1 MTNALLGN
9 PEIEELEKRL
19 ADELWS
25 DIGRKVAGL
34 QKEVKKAYEAMER
47 LNQREVELQ
56 AVISEKDEKLQQLQ
70 AEHRARVSATDNI
83 SRNKEEAARIYLRIQ
98 NLVAG
103 KRDDEKQLRNV
114 RHTVYDGPYPRQQ
127 GKLVD
132 AIDVWKSSIAKLF
145 SALRPLIEAHRDKVK
160 TEIASHLKEA
170 ARLSEQYRQSVEG
183 LEKRGEF
190 RIPDGQ
196 GQLWRNLYRIDIITE
211 FGTPDKWI
219 M

>member
-1 MTNALLGN
+1 MINTL
-9 PEIEELEKRL
+9 LEKPETEV
-19 ADELWS
+19 DELWAS
-25 DIGRKVAGL
+25 MCPKVAGL
-34 QKEVKKAYEAMER
+34 QKQVQKAFEAMER
-47 LNQREVELQ
+47 LNQQEVKLK
-56 AVISEKDEKLQQLQ
+56 AVIAEKDEKLQQLQ
-70 AEHRARVSATDNI
+70 AEHQARISATDDI
-83 SRNKEEAARIYLRIQ
+83 ARNKEEAARIYLRIQ

-132 AIDVWKSSIAKLF
+132 AINAWKSSIARLF

-170 ARLSEQYRQSVEG
+170 ARLSEQYRLSVEE
-183 LEKRGEF
+183 LEKTGKF
-190 RIPDGQ
+190 RIPEGQ
-196 GQLWRNLYRIDIITE
+196 GQDWQNLCRIDITE

-219 M
+219 S